1 MRIREEGPN
10 EGKSTQK
17 GRCPPPPGAVLGSG
31 DTGRSTMTDT
41 SWYAGQE
48 GRAEGGDRVS
58 HLGARQGG
66 LPGGDGHRRREGH
79 GQEGKRSRLGGSTLK
94 ALKWRKGARE
104 HGVVGRQ
111 GDGRLAGS
119 RGRIEGEETERGREG
134 GPWKAPSQPG
144 QRSPQRK
151 SSARRVHAPWAQSHW
166 SLGFPITER
175 NVQSRPFGVEV
186 QEYSQT

>member
-58 HLGARQGG
+58 HLE
-66 LPGGDGHRRREGH
+66 P
-79 GQEGKRSRLGGSTLK
+79 
-94 ALKWRKGARE
+94 
-104 HGVVGRQ
+104 
-111 GDGRLAGS
+111 
-119 RGRIEGEETERGREG
+119 GREG
-134 GPWKAPSQPG
+134 FLEETVIGAGRDMGRKASAPG
-144 QRSPQRK
+144 WGAAHSK
-151 SSARRVHAPWAQSHW
+151 H
-166 SLGFPITER
+166 
-175 NVQSRPFGVEV
+175 
-186 QEYSQT
+186 